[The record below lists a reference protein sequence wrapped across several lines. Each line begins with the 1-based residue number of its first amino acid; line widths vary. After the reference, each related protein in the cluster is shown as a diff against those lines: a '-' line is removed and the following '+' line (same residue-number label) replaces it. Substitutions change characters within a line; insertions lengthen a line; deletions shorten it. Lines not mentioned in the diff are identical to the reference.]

1 MKQPR
6 TVTADEAVM
15 AVRTGDH
22 IHLSSVASVP
32 HVLIKALCRRADAG
46 EVRDLHFHHFHTEGP
61 APYSDPAYE
70 GIFFDQGFF
79 LGPNVRANVNAGY
92 ADYLPVHLG
101 ESQKLYRSGALRC
114 DVAMVQVS
122 RPDEN
127 GYFSLG
133 TSVDC
138 SLAAIESAG
147 TVIAVVNENVP
158 FAYGDLVS
166 PDLIDYIVY
175 DNTPLVTKDFAQPDE
190 GEKLI
195 GKNCA
200 ELVPDGACLQMGIG
214 ALPNALAVA
223 LSDHKNL
230 GLHTEMFADG
240 ILGLIKKGVI
250 NGSCK
255 KIDTGKVV
263 ASFLLGSEEV
273 YKFIDHNPDVLMKDI
288 KYTNDPWVIAQN
300 PNMMAINSAVEVD
313 LTGQISA
320 DSIGTRIFSGT
331 GGQVDFVKGATMSE
345 GGKSVTA
352 FASRTRK
359 GQSKIVP
366 VLNAGA
372 GVVTP
377 RADAH
382 WIVTEYG
389 AVDLYG
395 KSLQERAKLL
405 ISIAHPDDREALDRA
420 AFERFGP
427 HYRNFHISLA

>member
-1 MKQPR
+1 MKEIHF
-6 TVTADEAVM
+6 VSADEAVRC
-15 AVRTGDH
+15 VKSGDH

-32 HVLIKALCRRADAG
+32 HILIEALCRRADAG
-46 EVRDLHFHHFHTEGP
+46 EVEDLHFHHFHTEGP
-61 APYSDPAYE
+61 APYSEPRYA

-79 LGPNVRANVNAGY
+79 IGPNVRANVNAGY

-101 ESQKLYRSGALRC
+101 ESQKLYRSGALAC

-122 RPDEN
+122 LPDEN
-127 GYFSLG
+127 GMVSLG

-138 SLAAIESAG
+138 SIAAIEVATHAIG
-147 TVIAVVNENVP
+147 VVNPNVP

-166 PDLIDYIVY
+166 LDSFEFLVSD
-175 DNTPLVTKDFAQPDE
+175 DTPLVTKDFAEPTPTE
-190 GEKLI
+190 VLI

-200 ELVPDGACLQMGIG
+200 ELVPDGACIQMGIG
-214 ALPNALAVA
+214 ALPNALAAQLVN
-223 LSDHKNL
+223 HKNL
-230 GLHTEMFADG
+230 GVHTEMFADG
-240 ILGLIKKGVI
+240 ILRLIKKGVV
-250 NGSCK
+250 NGANK
-255 KIDTGKVV
+255 KVDKGQVV
-263 ASFLLGSEEV
+263 ASFLLGSSEV
-273 YKFIDHNPDVLMKDI
+273 YNFIDHNPAVLMKDI

-300 PNMMAINSAVEVD
+300 PLMMAINSATEVD

-331 GGQVDFVKGATMSE
+331 GGQLDFVKGAIMSE

-352 FASRTRK
+352 FASRTNK
-359 GQSKIVP
+359 GKNKIVSF
-366 VLNAGA
+366 LNPGA

-395 KSLQERAKLL
+395 KSLQERARLL
-405 ISIAHPDDREALDRA
+405 ISIAHPDDREMLDRE

-427 HYRNFHISLA
+427 HWHYVK

>member
-1 MKQPR
+1 M
-6 TVTADEAVM
+6 
-15 AVRTGDH
+15 
-22 IHLSSVASVP
+22 
-32 HVLIKALCRRADAG
+32 
-46 EVRDLHFHHFHTEGP
+46 
-61 APYSDPAYE
+61 
-70 GIFFDQGFF
+70 
-79 LGPNVRANVNAGY
+79 
-92 ADYLPVHLG
+92 
-101 ESQKLYRSGALRC
+101 
-114 DVAMVQVS
+114 
-122 RPDEN
+122 
-127 GYFSLG
+127 
-133 TSVDC
+133 
-138 SLAAIESAG
+138 
-147 TVIAVVNENVP
+147 
-158 FAYGDLVS
+158 
-166 PDLIDYIVY
+166 
-175 DNTPLVTKDFAQPDE
+175 NTRLNT
-190 GEKLI
+190 
-195 GKNCA
+195 
-200 ELVPDGACLQMGIG
+200 
-214 ALPNALAVA
+214 
-223 LSDHKNL
+223 
-230 GLHTEMFADG
+230 

-389 AVDLYG
+389 AASPG
-395 KSLQERAKLL
+395 
-405 ISIAHPDDREALDRA
+405 
-420 AFERFGP
+420 
-427 HYRNFHISLA
+427 